1 MSAQYA
7 EPPVILGALGMVKIT
22 YVGDGTI
29 KVKGGE
35 TCHWYEFSPSK
46 ACWVD
51 KRDAPALLKF
61 AVNDKPVFLGA

>member
-1 MSAQYA
+1 
-7 EPPVILGALGMVKIT
+7 MVKIT